1 MRQPDTETL
10 KTGRSS
16 HNGVE
21 YAWGGLFLNEEERT
35 MTKELLELLDGE
47 VFKVWFLIGAAFV
60 FWMQAGFAMCE
71 AGFTRAKNA
80 GNIIMKNLMDFCIG
94 TVMWFLCGAS
104 LMLGTNV
111 LHGFAGG
118 CSFDVF
124 ANYGS
129 FDYSAFVFNLV
140 FCATTATIV
149 SGSMAERTKFLSY
162 CIYSA
167 VISAVIYPIEAHWTW
182 GGGFLVQW
190 GFHDY
195 AGSNCIHMVGGICAF
210 IGAWMLGPRIG
221 KFERD
226 KNGKVVKVNAF
237 PGHNLVIA
245 ALGVFILWLGWYGF
259 NGAAATDVPTLGSVF
274 LTTTV
279 APSVAT
285 VVCMLFTWIKYGK
298 PDVSMCLNASLAG
311 LVAIT
316 APCDVT
322 DCAGAAII
330 GAVSG
335 LLVVFG
341 VWFNDN
347 VTHVDDPVGA
357 VAVHMFNGIWGTL
370 AVGLFATETAP
381 GFVSAGIREGL
392 FYGGGFVQLGKQL
405 GGMLVTMLW
414 TVVTIWIAFTIIR
427 KTIGLRASEEEEI
440 MGLDTTEHGLPSAYA
455 GFSIM
460 DISNT
465 MTMSVNENTNLG
477 EDSYDAASE
486 AKKKAAVPVIR
497 EDMTGIPEI
506 STGISKVVI
515 IAKLSRYD
523 ALKKAMNELGV
534 TGMTVTQVMGCGVQ
548 KGAGERY
555 RGVEIDATLLPKV
568 KLEVVVAAIPVDD
581 VIEAA
586 KRALYTGHI
595 GDGKIFV
602 YPVSRVVKIRTGEE
616 NYAAL
621 QDVE

>member
-1 MRQPDTETL
+1 
-10 KTGRSS
+10 
-16 HNGVE
+16 
-21 YAWGGLFLNEEERT
+21 
-35 MTKELLELLDGE
+35 MTQEIMKALDGE
-47 VFKVWFLIGAAFV
+47 IFAVWFLIGAAFV

-94 TVMWFLCGAS
+94 TVMWFICGAS
-104 LMLGTNV
+104 LMLGPNIMK
-111 LHGFAGG
+111 GFAGG
-118 CSFDVF
+118 FSFDVF

-129 FDYSAFVFNLV
+129 FNYSAFVFNLV

-149 SGSMAERTKFLSY
+149 SGSMAERTKFSSY

-182 GGGFLVQW
+182 GGGFLTQW

-221 KFERD
+221 KFEKD
-226 KNGKVVKVNAF
+226 KSGKINKVNAF

-259 NGAAATDVPTLGSVF
+259 NGAAATDVPTMGSVF

-285 VVCMLFTWIKYGK
+285 VVCMIFTWIRYGK
-298 PDVSMCLNASLAG
+298 PDVSLCLNASLAG

-316 APCDVT
+316 APCDVA
-322 DCAGAAII
+322 DCAGSAVI

-341 VWFNDN
+341 VWFNDH

-357 VAVHMFNGIWGTL
+357 VAVHMLNGIWGTI
-370 AVGLFATETAP
+370 AVGLFATASAP
-381 GFVSAGIREGL
+381 GFAVAGIQEGL
-392 FYGGGFVQLGKQL
+392 FYGGGFSQLGKQF
-405 GGMLVTMLW
+405 GGMFITAAW
-414 TVVTIWIAFTIIR
+414 TVVTIYIAFTIIR
-427 KTIGLRASEEEEI
+427 KTVGLRVPEEEEL
-440 MGLDTTEHGLPSAYA
+440 MGLDSTEHGLPSAYA

-465 MTMSVNENTNLG
+465 MMMSVNENTNLG
-477 EDSYDAASE
+477 TDSYEEASE
-486 AKKKAAVPVIR
+486 AKRNAAVQVIR
-497 EDMTGIPEI
+497 KDGAGFPAVD
-506 STGISKVVI
+506 TGISKVVI

-523 ALKKAMNELGV
+523 ALKRAMNDLGV
-534 TGMTVTQVMGCGVQ
+534 TGMTVTQVMGCGIE

-568 KLEVVVAAIPVDD
+568 KLEVVVSAIPVDD
-581 VIEAA
+581 VIAAA
-586 KRALYTGHI
+586 KKTLYTGHI

-602 YPVSRVVKIRTGEE
+602 YPVNRVVKIRTGEE
-616 NYAAL
+616 DFAAL

>member
-1 MRQPDTETL
+1 MTEEIM
-10 KTGRSS
+10 K
-16 HNGVE
+16 
-21 YAWGGLFLNEEERT
+21 LFEG
-35 MTKELLELLDGE
+35 LDGE
-47 VFKVWFLIGAAFV
+47 IFAVWFLIGAALV

-71 AGFTRAKNA
+71 AGFTRAKNS

-94 TVMWFLCGAS
+94 TVMWFICGAS
-104 LMLGTNV
+104 LMLGKNV
-111 LHGFAGG
+111 LGGFTG
-118 CSFDVF
+118 SINFDVF
-124 ANYGS
+124 TKYGD
-129 FDYSAFVFNLV
+129 FDYSMFVFNLV

-149 SGSMAERTKFLSY
+149 SGSMAERTKFSSY
-162 CIYSA
+162 CVYSA

-182 GGGFLVQW
+182 GGGFLADW

-221 KFERD
+221 KYERD
-226 KNGKVVKVNAF
+226 SKGKVTKVNAF

-259 NGAAATDVPTLGSVF
+259 NGAAATDVATLGSVF

-279 APSVAT
+279 APAVAT
-285 VVCMLFTWIKYGK
+285 VVCMIFTWVKYGK

-330 GAVSG
+330 GAIAG

-357 VAVHMFNGIWGTL
+357 VAVHMLNGIWGTI
-370 AVGLFATETAP
+370 AVGLFATDTAP
-381 GFVSAGIREGL
+381 GFALAGIEKGL
-392 FYGGGFVQLGKQL
+392 FYGGGVKQL
-405 GGMLVTMLW
+405 GLQLAGIGITAAW
-414 TVVTIWIAFTIIR
+414 TIVTIFIAFFIIK
-427 KTIGLRASEEEEI
+427 KTIGLRVSEEEEI
-440 MGLDTTEHGLPSAYA
+440 TGLDATEHGLPSAYA

-465 MTMSVNENTNLG
+465 MTMNVNENTNLG
-477 EDSYDAASE
+477 ADNYAEASK
-486 AKKKAAVPVIR
+486 AQRAAAVPVVR
-497 EDMTGIPEI
+497 ADAGIPEAFT
-506 STGISKVVI
+506 TGISKVVI
-515 IAKLSRYD
+515 IAKLSRYEV
-523 ALKKAMNELGV
+523 LKRAMNDLGV

-548 KGAGERY
+548 KGAGEKY

-568 KLEVVVAAIPVDD
+568 KLEVVVSEIPVDA

-586 KRALYTGHI
+586 KKALYTGHI

-616 NYAAL
+616 NTAAL

>member
-1 MRQPDTETL
+1 
-10 KTGRSS
+10 
-16 HNGVE
+16 
-21 YAWGGLFLNEEERT
+21 
-35 MTKELLELLDGE
+35 MTKELMEVMKSLDGE
-47 VFKVWFLIGAAFV
+47 IFSVWFLAGAALV

-94 TVMWFLCGAS
+94 TVMWFICGAS
-104 LMLGTNV
+104 LMLGPNIMK
-111 LHGFAGG
+111 GFAGG
-118 CSFDVF
+118 FSFDVF
-124 ANYGS
+124 THYGS
-129 FDYSAFVFNLV
+129 FHYSSFVFNLV

-149 SGSMAERTKFLSY
+149 SGSMAERTKFSSY

-182 GGGFLVQW
+182 GGGFLAQW

-195 AGSNCIHMVGGICAF
+195 AGSTCIHMVGGICAF

-221 KFERD
+221 KFEKD
-226 KNGKVVKVNAF
+226 GNGKIVKVNAF

-259 NGAAATDVPTLGSVF
+259 NGAAATDVETLGSVF
-274 LTTTV
+274 LVTTV

-285 VVCMLFTWIKYGK
+285 VVCMLFTWLKYGK

-322 DCAGAAII
+322 DCAGAAVI
-330 GAVSG
+330 GVVAG

-347 VTHVDDPVGA
+347 ITHVDDPVGA
-357 VAVHMFNGIWGTL
+357 VAVHMFNGIWGTV
-370 AVGLFATETAP
+370 AVGLFATSSAP
-381 GFVSAGIREGL
+381 GFKLAGIKEGL
-392 FYGGGFVQLGKQL
+392 FYGGGLEQLGKQL
-405 GGMLVTMLW
+405 GGMGVTIAW
-414 TVVTIWIAFTIIR
+414 TVVTIFIAFTVIR
-427 KTIGLRASEEEEI
+427 MTVGLRVAEDEEI
-440 MGLDTTEHGLPSAYA
+440 TGLDTTEHGLPSAYA
-455 GFSIM
+455 GFAIM
-460 DISNT
+460 DIANT

-477 EDSYDAASE
+477 TDSYQEASQ
-486 AKKKAAVPVIR
+486 AKRDAAVPVIR
-497 EDMTGIPEI
+497 QDAGALKGVGADVNIMPEI
-506 STGISKVVI
+506 QTGISKVVI

-523 ALKKAMNELGV
+523 RLRKAMNDLGV
-534 TGMTVTQVMGCGVQ
+534 TGMTVTQVMGCGIE

-568 KLEVVVAAIPVDD
+568 KLEVVVSSIPVED
-581 VIEAA
+581 VIDAA
-586 KRALYTGHI
+586 KEALYTGHI

-602 YPVSRVVKIRTGEE
+602 YPVKRVVKIRTGEE
-616 NYAAL
+616 GFAAL

>member
-1 MRQPDTETL
+1 M
-10 KTGRSS
+10 
-16 HNGVE
+16 V
-21 YAWGGLFLNEEERT
+21 YAVGESLYRKEAA
-35 MTKELLELLDGE
+35 MAKELMEVMQTLDGE
-47 VFKVWFLIGAAFV
+47 IFAVWFLAGAALV

-94 TVMWFLCGAS
+94 TMMWFICGAS
-104 LMLGTNV
+104 LMLGPNI
-111 LHGFAGG
+111 LKGFAGG
-118 CSFDVF
+118 FSFDVF
-124 ANYGS
+124 TQYGS
-129 FDYSAFVFNLV
+129 FNYSAFVFNLV

-149 SGSMAERTKFLSY
+149 SGSMAERTKFSSY

-167 VISAVIYPIEAHWTW
+167 IISAVIYPIEAHWTW
-182 GGGFLVQW
+182 GGGFLAQW

-221 KFERD
+221 KFEKD
-226 KNGKVVKVNAF
+226 KSGKIVKVNAF

-285 VVCMLFTWIKYGK
+285 VVCMLFTWLKYGK

-335 LLVVFG
+335 LLVVFA

-357 VAVHMFNGIWGTL
+357 VAVHMFNGIWGTI
-370 AVGLFATETAP
+370 AVGLFATSSAP
-381 GFVSAGIREGL
+381 GFKLAGIKEGL
-392 FYGGGFVQLGKQL
+392 FYGGGVEQLIKQL
-405 GGMLVTMLW
+405 GGMGVTILW
-414 TVVTIWIAFTIIR
+414 TVVTIFIAFTVI
-427 KTIGLRASEEEEI
+427 KMTVGLRVTEDEEI
-440 MGLDTTEHGLPSAYA
+440 TGLDTTEHGLPSAYA
-455 GFSIM
+455 GFAIM
-460 DISNT
+460 DIANT

-477 EDSYDAASE
+477 SDNYLDASQT
-486 AKKKAAVPVIR
+486 KRDAAVPVIR
-497 EDMTGIPEI
+497 ADAGALQGSEADSDIIPEI
-506 STGISKVVI
+506 QTGISKVVI

-523 ALKKAMNELGV
+523 RLRKAMNDLGV
-534 TGMTVTQVMGCGVQ
+534 TGMTVTQVMGCGIE

-568 KLEVVVAAIPVDD
+568 KLEVVVSSIPVDD
-581 VIEAA
+581 VIAAA
-586 KRALYTGHI
+586 KEALYTGHI

-602 YPVSRVVKIRTGEE
+602 YPVKRVVKIRTGEE
-616 NYAAL
+616 GFAAL

>member
-1 MRQPDTETL
+1 MEITSEVL
-10 KTGRSS
+10 KI
-16 HNGVE
+16 
-21 YAWGGLFLNEEERT
+21 
-35 MTKELLELLDGE
+35 LDGQI
-47 VFKVWFLIGAAFV
+47 FAVWFLIGAAFV

-94 TVMWFLCGAS
+94 TVMWFICGAS
-104 LMLGTNV
+104 LMLGENV
-111 LHGFAGG
+111 FHGFMGG
-118 CSFDVF
+118 FSFNVF
-124 ANYGS
+124 THYS
-129 FDYSAFVFNLV
+129 TFDYSSFVFNLV
-140 FCATTATIV
+140 FCETTATIV
-149 SGSMAERTKFLSY
+149 SGSMAERTKFSSY

-167 VISAVIYPIEAHWTW
+167 IISALIYPIEAHWTW
-182 GGGFLVQW
+182 GGGFLAQW

-221 KFERD
+221 KFDRD
-226 KNGKVVKVNAF
+226 KNGKVTKVNAF

-285 VVCMLFTWIKYGK
+285 VTCMIFTWLRYGK

-316 APCDVT
+316 APCDVA

-330 GAVSG
+330 GVVSG

-357 VAVHMFNGIWGTL
+357 VAVHMLNGIWGTL
-370 AVGLFATETAP
+370 AVGLFATEAAP
-381 GFVSAGIREGL
+381 GFASAGIREGL
-392 FYGGGFVQLGKQL
+392 FYGGGLFQLGRQL
-405 GGMLVTMLW
+405 GGMFVTAAW
-414 TVVTIWIAFTIIR
+414 TVIMIYIAFTVI
-427 KTIGLRASEEEEI
+427 KLTVGLRVSEEEEI
-440 MGLDTTEHGLPSAYA
+440 TGLDSTEHGLPSAYS
-455 GFSIM
+455 GFAIM

-465 MTMSVNENTNLG
+465 MTMSINENTNLG
-477 EDSYDAASE
+477 SDVYEEASQAKRDAAVSVVRADGYAAE
-486 AKKKAAVPVIR
+486 AESSALTAIN
-497 EDMTGIPEI
+497 TGM
-506 STGISKVVI
+506 SKVVI

-523 ALKKAMNELGV
+523 KLRKAMNELGV
-534 TGMTVTQVMGCGVQ
+534 TGMTVTQVMGCGIQ
-548 KGAGERY
+548 KGSGEKY
-555 RGVEIDATLLPKV
+555 RGIEIDMTLLPKV
-568 KLEVVVAAIPVDD
+568 KVEVVVSQIPVDK

-586 KRALYTGHI
+586 KKALYTGHI

-602 YPVSRVVKIRTGEE
+602 YPVSKVVKVRTGEE
-616 NYAAL
+616 GPEAL